1 MEPCGIVATIY
12 HNFYSVCALIPA
24 TFMLSLGLILL
35 KVPRKSKATLHLAI
49 TYIMMALFFFGYVI
63 AAMVYHPA
71 AAYHRWIT
79 VGFVTIAEIHF
90 ILTLLNLPE
99 EKYPRAGRVLG
110 IALYGISGTSW
121 IAFAIIT
128 CHSPKLYHFAGHYWD
143 FNADAI
149 STYIAVLIIVYL
161 ILLFAV
167 GLWRI
172 IFTKSGLR
180 WTILSILM
188 FIVISIMIPAIAN
201 LLSRNGILD
210 RGTYQ
215 ITQYTSTIIGFF
227 AVFVIFFNTTKERT
241 SLLAK
246 ILGISYATLL
256 IMIQAISYFSLR
268 SLDSSYDTLKKNDM
282 VIVMDTNRTVPDLSY
297 LVEYSC
303 RDDCSVTRKGAMAT
317 AAMDFTSLRSEYY
330 NTVLLERIR
339 LIGSRSLTMFR
350 DEMYTILDGTPP
362 CFGGYR
368 AAILARIDRMPPDTA
383 DPGAEII
390 GYIDS
395 LQRQVAT
402 MAAGITK
409 LPDRDFAGR
418 LREYLDGR
426 HAGMEHFGGAILS
439 HAAAA
444 RAIGPELKG
453 EVLAFLAPM
462 VPAGQRRYRTGA
474 DGMTH
479 HVAFT
484 EFDPDRQ
491 VLHEAAFDYRAYR
504 EFHHRT
510 AKKHI
515 IIFAV
520 ILGVTFIGFRFF
532 FLGAYVRPLKRLL
545 DAINRVRE
553 GNYDIAIPIT
563 VNDELGY
570 ISNNFNIMAA
580 TLQMSRE
587 ALSDYAENLEK
598 MVSERTLEL
607 EKARDTIWSEME
619 LARKM
624 QTILVPDHPHME
636 GYEVTAYMAPAE
648 MVGGDYY
655 DVINQGGMDWV
666 VIGDVS
672 GHGVPAG
679 IIMMMVQT
687 SIHTVLAGN
696 PGIRPSSL
704 LERVNTVITD
714 NIKKLNEDKYMTITV
729 IACLSGGSLSVS
741 GLHQD
746 ILIYR
751 AHSKRVETFRTA
763 GILLG
768 LRDLIEYV
776 PADRELS
783 LERDDV
789 IVLYTDGITESWRKG
804 SVRNHR
810 NPRLDMFGQNR
821 LADTLLRN
829 HNRSVE
835 EIRDAVLKELDGF
848 ECTDD
853 VTMVIIRKT

>member
-1 MEPCGIVATIY
+1 MEPSGIIASIY

-24 TFMLSLGLILL
+24 TFMLSLGTILL
-35 KVPRKSKATLHLAI
+35 MVPRKSKATLHLGT

-79 VGFVTIAEIHF
+79 AGFVTFAEIHF
-90 ILTLLNLPE
+90 ILSLLNLPE
-99 EKYPRAGRVLG
+99 EKYPRAGRILGMVL
-110 IALYGISGTSW
+110 YFVSGASCV
-121 IAFAIIT
+121 AFAIIT
-128 CHSPKLYHFAGHYWD
+128 YHSPKIYHFAGHYWD
-143 FNADAI
+143 FDADAI
-149 STYIAVLIIVYL
+149 STYIAILIIAYL

-172 IFTKSGLR
+172 IIIKSGLR

-188 FIVISIMIPAIAN
+188 FIFISIMIPAIAN

-215 ITQYTSTIIGFF
+215 ITQYISTVIGFF

-241 SLLAK
+241 SLLVK

-256 IMIQAISYFSLR
+256 IMIQAVSYFSLR
-268 SLDSSYDTLKKNDM
+268 SLDAFYDTLKKNDM

-303 RDDCSVTRKGAMAT
+303 GDDRTEMRKGAMSGT
-317 AAMDFTSLRSEYY
+317 AIDFQSLRSEYF

-339 LIGSRSLTMFR
+339 LIGARSLTSFR
-350 DEMYTILDGTPP
+350 DEIHKILDVTPP
-362 CFGGYR
+362 FFGGYR
-368 AAILARIDRMPPDTA
+368 AAILAKVDRLPADTT

-390 GYIDS
+390 GEIDS
-395 LQRQVAT
+395 LQLRVAS
-402 MAAGITK
+402 MAVGISK
-409 LPDRDFAGR
+409 LPDHGFAGR
-418 LREYLDGR
+418 LRDHLHGS
-426 HAGMEHFGGAILS
+426 HGGMEHFSGAILS
-439 HAAAA
+439 HIAAA
-444 RAIGPELKG
+444 RADGPELKR
-453 EVLAFLAPM
+453 EVLGFLSPM
-462 VPAGQRRYRTGA
+462 RPVGQRRYRTGA

-479 HVAFT
+479 HIAFM
-484 EFDPDRQ
+484 EFDPVRK

-520 ILGVTFIGFRFF
+520 IIAAIFLGFRFF

-570 ISNNFNIMAA
+570 ISHNFNEMAG

-598 MVSERTLEL
+598 MVNERTLEL
-607 EKARDTIWSEME
+607 EKACDTIWSEME

-624 QTILVPDHPHME
+624 QTILVPDHPRMD

-655 DVINQGGMDWV
+655 DIINQGGMDWV

-687 SIHTVLAGN
+687 SIHTILAGN
-696 PGIRPSSL
+696 PGIRPSNL

-714 NIKKLNEDKYMTITV
+714 NIKKLREDKYMTITV
-729 IACLSGGSLSVS
+729 IACLSSGRLTVS

-751 AHSKRVETFRTA
+751 SLSKRVEAFRPA

-768 LRDLIEYV
+768 LKDLLEYN
-776 PADRELS
+776 PEDRELN
-783 LERDDV
+783 LERGDV
-789 IVLYTDGITESWRKG
+789 MLLYTDGITESWRKG
-804 SVRNHR
+804 SVRNRR
-810 NPRLDMFGQNR
+810 NPRLDMFGQDR
-821 LADTLLRN
+821 LADILLCN
-829 HNRSVE
+829 HNRSAE
-835 EIRDAVLKELDGF
+835 EIRDAVLEELEGF
-848 ECTDD
+848 QCIDD